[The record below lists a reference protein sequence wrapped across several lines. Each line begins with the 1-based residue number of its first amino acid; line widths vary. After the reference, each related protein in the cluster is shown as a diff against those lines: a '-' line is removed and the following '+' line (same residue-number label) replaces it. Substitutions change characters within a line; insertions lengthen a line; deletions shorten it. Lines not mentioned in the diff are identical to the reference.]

1 MDTLLLR
8 WIDDQ
13 HAAWRLGGVHGRG
26 LPADAAPL
34 ARGRRVLLLV
44 PGESVLLAQAAMP
57 SRKPA
62 EIARALPYAL
72 EEWLLEPPESQH
84 FAWQRTATGVAAAV
98 VARDTMEHWLARLDD
113 VGIEPDLLLPDTL
126 ALPWTAGRWSL
137 FCEPGDEDARVLV
150 RSGLHDGLV
159 CTRANLPVAL
169 AALFERTPEAARPAG
184 IDLWDA
190 GDGAGDGTPSA
201 DGAEPVRSI
210 HALAAGLGLPV
221 TRQRSSA
228 TLLDLADAFT
238 LPADFN
244 LLQGAY
250 APRRAQAQRNDPR
263 RALMIAAALWL
274 VSAFTYAG
282 VHAAILAWESRA
294 LQGVIDTVFR
304 SAVPGEHR
312 IVDARA
318 QLQQALSAAEHG
330 RGSGGPI
337 DLLAAIADAR
347 LDATG
352 VRLQRLEYR
361 DGALD
366 LTLQASRTATLE
378 AARQAL
384 AAQGLNAELRDA
396 GRAGDHAEGRIH
408 IAGATR

>member
-13 HAAWRLGGVHGRG
+13 HADWHLAGVSGRG
-26 LPADAAPL
+26 SLADAAPL

-57 SRKPA
+57 SRRPA

-72 EEWLLEPPESQH
+72 EEWLLEPPETQH
-84 FAWQRTATGVAAAV
+84 FAWQHSASGVAAAV
-98 VARDTMEHWLARLDD
+98 VARDVMEHWLARLGEA
-113 VGIEPDLLLPDTL
+113 GIEPDLLLPDTL
-126 ALPWTAGRWSL
+126 ALPWAAGRWSL
-137 FCEPGDEDARVLV
+137 FCESNDPLARVLV
-150 RSGLHDGLV
+150 RNGLHDGLV
-159 CTRANLPVAL
+159 CTRANLPLVL
-169 AALFERTPEAARPAG
+169 AALFERTPEAARPTG

-190 GDGAGDGTPSA
+190 GDDAGGGAPSA
-201 DGAEPVRSI
+201 DPVDSARGI
-210 HALAAGLGLPV
+210 DALATDLRLPV
-221 TRQRSSA
+221 VRQRSSA

-244 LLQGAY
+244 LLQGAC
-250 APRRAQAQRNDPR
+250 APRRAQARRSGPR
-263 RALMIAAALWL
+263 RAVTIAAALWL

-282 VHAAILAWESRA
+282 VHAAVLARESRA
-294 LQGVIDTVFR
+294 LQGAIDTLFR
-304 SAVPGEHR
+304 GAVPGEHR

-330 RGSGGPI
+330 RGSGGPT
-337 DLLAAIADAR
+337 DLLAAVADAR

-352 VRLQRLEYR
+352 VRLQRIEYR

-366 LTLQASRTATLE
+366 LTLQADRAAALE
-378 AARQAL
+378 AVRQAL
-384 AAQGLNAELRDA
+384 AAQGLTAELRDA
-396 GRAGDHAEGRIH
+396 GRAGGHAQGRIR

>member
-26 LPADAAPL
+26 RLADAAPL

-44 PGESVLLAQAAMP
+44 PGESVLLAPAAMP

-72 EEWLLEPPESQH
+72 EEWLLEPPETQH
-84 FAWQRTATGVAAAV
+84 FAWQRTAAGVAAAV
-98 VARDTMEHWLARLDD
+98 VARATIEHWLARLDD

-126 ALPWTAGRWSL
+126 ALPWAAGRWSL
-137 FCEPGDEDARVLV
+137 LCESGDPDARVLV
-150 RSGLHDGLV
+150 RSGLHEGQA
-159 CTRANLPVAL
+159 CTRGNLPLVL
-169 AALFERTPEAARPAG
+169 TALFESAPEAARPTG
-184 IDLWDA
+184 IDLWDP
-190 GDGAGDGTPSA
+190 GDDPGDGTSSA
-201 DGAEPVRSI
+201 DPVDSGRGI
-210 HALAAGLGLPV
+210 DALAADLRLPV
-221 TRQRSSA
+221 ARQRSSA

-250 APRRAQAQRNDPR
+250 APRRAQARRSGPR
-263 RALMIAAALWL
+263 RAVMIAAALWL

-282 VHAAILAWESRA
+282 VHAAVLAVESRA
-294 LQGVIDTVFR
+294 LQGVIDTLFR
-304 SAVPGEHR
+304 GAVPGEHR
-312 IVDARA
+312 IVDARV

-337 DLLAAIADAR
+337 DLLAAVADAR
-347 LDATG
+347 LDTTG

-366 LTLQASRTATLE
+366 LTLQARRAAALE

-384 AAQGLNAELRDA
+384 AAQGLTAELRDA
-396 GRAGDHAEGRIH
+396 GHADGHAQGRIR

>member
-13 HAAWRLGGVHGRG
+13 HADWRLAGVSGRG
-26 LPADAAPL
+26 GLADAAPL
-34 ARGRRVLLLV
+34 TRGRRVLLLV
-44 PGESVLLAQAAMP
+44 PGETVLLAQTAMP
-57 SRKPA
+57 SCKPA

-72 EEWLLEPPESQH
+72 EEWLLESPETQH

-98 VARDTMEHWLARLDD
+98 VARATIEHWLAQLGEA
-113 VGIEPDLLLPDTL
+113 GIEPDRLLPDTL
-126 ALPWTAGRWSL
+126 ALPWAADRWSL
-137 FCEPGDEDARVLV
+137 LCESNDPDARVLV

-159 CTRANLPVAL
+159 CTRANLPLVL

-190 GDGAGDGTPSA
+190 GDDAGEGTPSA
-201 DGAEPVRSI
+201 DGAGPVRSI

-221 TRQRSSA
+221 ARQRSSA

-244 LLQGAY
+244 LLQGTY
-250 APRRAQAQRNDPR
+250 APRRAQARRSGPR
-263 RALMIAAALWL
+263 RAVMIAAVLWL

-282 VHAAILAWESRA
+282 VHAAVLARESRA
-294 LQGVIDTVFR
+294 LQGAIDTLFR
-304 SAVPGEHR
+304 GAVPGEHR

-337 DLLAAIADAR
+337 DLLAAIADAH
-347 LDATG
+347 LDAAG
-352 VRLQRLEYR
+352 VRLQRIEYR
-361 DGALD
+361 DGKLD
-366 LTLQASRTATLE
+366 LTLQADRTATLE

-384 AAQGLNAELRDA
+384 AAQGLTAELRDA
-396 GRAGDHAEGRIH
+396 GRAGDHAQGRIH
-408 IAGATR
+408 IAGAAR